1 VAVAAHMIGNLLLPG
16 GLRCLARDVV
26 IGSRFLRDLPSHLS
40 ERPLSH
46 ADREREIHGRMKR
59 RAGDLMAL
67 VRRTVFSR
75 PQSLYAQ
82 LLKGASCEP
91 EDLSALLER
100 EGVEGAL
107 DALCRAGVY
116 LTLDEFKGRC
126 PVIRGS
132 TVLEGGPDAVRN
144 PLARFHVPL
153 RTSGSRGAGTPVLI
167 DLAYIR
173 DAAVDTEAML
183 GVRGADWTL
192 RATWEVPG
200 GGALVRHL
208 ELGSCGRPLSRW
220 FSQLPPGLPG
230 LHPRY
235 RWSVKALRLGGRMA
249 GVDVPSPE
257 HASLED
263 PLPIV
268 LWMADVLRSGR
279 EPLLFSFPSAA
290 LRLAERAAARGT
302 SLDGAHVI
310 TTGEPMTAARLAAL
324 RRQGLRVIARYGTIE
339 VGAIAYGCLAA
350 KEPDDLHVLD
360 DMHGLIRVGEGEA
373 AGLPGGAL
381 LVTTLR
387 SSAPFVFLNVS
398 MGDAGV
404 LEERRCGCGL
414 ERLGWTRHLHTVR
427 SFEKLSGAGMT
438 FHDADVIRILEE
450 VLPGRF
456 GGSPTDYQ
464 LVEGETPEGHSLVR
478 LRVHPRVGAADEAD
492 VRETFLSALGAGSD
506 ADQVMSEVWRRAGF
520 PGVER
525 VAPHATFTGKVLHF
539 HRVAP

>member
-1 VAVAAHMIGNLLLPG
+1 MSGFSPG
-16 GLRCLARDVV
+16 GLRSLARDVV

-40 ERPLSH
+40 AAPLTH
-46 ADREREIHGRMKR
+46 AQREREIRGRLER
-59 RAGDLMAL
+59 RAQDLMAL
-67 VRRTVFSR
+67 VTATSFSR
-75 PQSLYAQ
+75 PKSLYAG
-82 LLKGASCEP
+82 LLKLAGIEAG
-91 EDLSALLER
+91 DLSALVAR

-107 DALCRAGVY
+107 GALCRAGVY
-116 LTLDEFKGRC
+116 LTLDEFKGRR
-126 PVIRGS
+126 PVVRGS
-132 TVLEGGPDAVRN
+132 AVLQGGPDAVRN

-167 DLAYIR
+167 DFAYVR

-183 GVRGADWTL
+183 EVRGAGRTL

-220 FSQLPPGLPG
+220 FSQLPAGLPG

-235 RWSVKALRLGGRMA
+235 RWSVKALRLGGFLA
-249 GVDVPSPE
+249 GVDIPPPR
-257 HASLED
+257 HAPLED

-268 LWMADVLRSGR
+268 LWMEEVLRSGN

-290 LRLAERAAARGT
+290 LRLAERAAASGT
-302 SLDGAHVI
+302 SLAGAHVI
-310 TTGEPMTAARLAAL
+310 TTGEPMTAARLGAL
-324 RRQGLRVIARYGTIE
+324 KRQGLRVIPRYGTIE
-339 VGAIAYGCLAA
+339 VGAIAWGCLDAR
-350 KEPDDLHVLD
+350 EPDDLHVID

-387 SSAPFVFLNVS
+387 ATAPFVFLNVS

-404 LEERRCGCGL
+404 LAERRCGCGL

-464 LVEGETPEGHSLVR
+464 LVEGETPDGHSLVR
-478 LRVHPRVGAADEAD
+478 LRVHPRVGDADEAA
-492 VRETFLSALGAGSD
+492 VRETFLTALGAGSG
-506 ADQVMSEVWRRAGF
+506 ADQVMSAVWRRAGF
-520 PGVER
+520 PEVER

-539 HRVAP
+539 HRLAP

>member
-1 VAVAAHMIGNLLLPG
+1 MNGSPPG
-16 GLRCLARDVV
+16 AFRSLARDIV

-59 RAGDLMAL
+59 RADDLMSL
-67 VRRTVFSR
+67 VTSSAFSR
-75 PQSLYAQ
+75 PESLYAR
-82 LLKGASCEP
+82 LLKLAGCEAA
-91 EDLSALLER
+91 DLSSLLGR
-100 EGVEGAL
+100 LGVEGAL

-183 GVRGADWTL
+183 GVLGAARTL

-208 ELGSCGRPLSRW
+208 ELGSCGRPLARW
-220 FSQLPPGLPG
+220 FSQLPPDLPG

-235 RWSVKALRLGGRMA
+235 RWSVKTLRLGGRLA
-249 GVDVPSPE
+249 GVDVPRPQY
-257 HASLED
+257 APLED

-268 LWMADVLRSGR
+268 LWMEDVLRSGR

-290 LRLAERAAARGT
+290 LRLAERAASRGT
-302 SLDGAHVI
+302 SLAGAHVI
-310 TTGEPMTAARLAAL
+310 TTGEPMTAVRLSAI
-324 RRQGLRVIARYGTIE
+324 RRQGLHVIVRYGTIE
-339 VGAIAYGCLAA
+339 VGAIAWGCLTA
-350 KEPDDLHVLD
+350 KEPDDLHVID
-360 DMHGLIRVGEGEA
+360 DMHGLIRVAEGQA

-404 LEERRCGCGL
+404 LSDRRCGCGL

-464 LVEGETPEGHSLVR
+464 LVEGETSEGHPLVR
-478 LRVHPRVGAADEAD
+478 LRVHPRVGAVDVTA
-492 VRETFLSALGAGSD
+492 VRETFLSGLGAGSG
-506 ADQVMSEVWRRAGF
+506 ADQVMAAVWRGAGL
-520 PGVER
+520 PEVER
-525 VAPHATFTGKVLHF
+525 VAPHATFTGKVLHL
-539 HRVAP
+539 HRLAP